1 MIIMFN
7 RLFGYS
13 QSCWSKIPCG
23 SNKPSK
29 IMSSISIKISWSAH
43 TATSTKDRYKGT
55 IQGDQ
60 KVRKKSLSQKRP
72 KYLQQSSI

>member
-1 MIIMFN
+1 MIMIIMFN

-23 SNKPSK
+23 LHKPSK
-29 IMSSISIKISWSAH
+29 IMSSISIKISRSAH

-60 KVRKKSLSQKRP
+60 KVRKKVSESK
-72 KYLQQSSI
+72 KA